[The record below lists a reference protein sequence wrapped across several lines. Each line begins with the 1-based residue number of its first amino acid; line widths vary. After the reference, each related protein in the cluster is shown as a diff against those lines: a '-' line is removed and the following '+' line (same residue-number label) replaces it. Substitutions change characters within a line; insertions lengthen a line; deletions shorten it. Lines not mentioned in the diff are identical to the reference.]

1 MRKLI
6 RMIAVGTLAVAML
19 AGTAPASHA
28 LVETGPASHG
38 ECVSAEVYT
47 EDSNGNKSYIIGPKK
62 CIVDTHWPV
71 LIDGGDETGTSLIR
85 VGVWVWI
92 PVPPPPPPPPS

>member
-1 MRKLI
+1 MKKLI
-6 RMIAVGTLAVAML
+6 RMIAVGALAAAML

-28 LVETGPASHG
+28 G

-47 EDSNGNKSYIIGPKK
+47 KDSSGNKSYIIGPKK
-62 CIVDTHWPV
+62 CVVPTGWPV
-71 LIDGGDETGTSLIR
+71 LIDGGKDTQTVVGG

-92 PVPPPPPPPPS
+92 PAPPV

>member
-1 MRKLI
+1 MKKLI
-6 RMIAVGTLAVAML
+6 RMIAVGALAAAML

-28 LVETGPASHG
+28 LVEPGPETHG

-62 CIVDTHWPV
+62 CIVDTHWP
-71 LIDGGDETGTSLIR
+71 LLLEYGRETGTSVVTIGLR
-85 VGVWVWI
+85 VWI
-92 PVPPPPPPPPS
+92 PAPSV